1 VRSVR
6 DVGLCGTQRLA
17 CHVDAARIGHHR
29 CRDRLDFDLVDG
41 SVVNKGFRRSQ
52 ATLHTWSGLLL
63 GWVLFIIFVAGTA
76 AYWRE
81 PLNRWMRPETP
92 RVDRPL
98 DALAGAQRFLEHTAP
113 NAKTWFITVA
123 GTDGPG
129 TNVFWVP
136 QPDPSVRGDRRRR
149 DTFALI
155 GADGVPAARDTRG
168 GDFFY
173 RFHFDLHYVPVIW
186 ARWLVG
192 VAAMMML
199 VAILTGIVTHKKIFK
214 DFFTLRRDKGQR
226 SWLDGHN
233 ATAVLGLPF
242 HLMITYTG
250 LVTLATMLM
259 PWVAVAN
266 HTDSTKLF
274 TALFPTA
281 GKVVRAGRPAALVD
295 LAMLVRDG
303 ERRLDGP
310 IGFIEVAEPGDAAA
324 RVTMTRA
331 SRATLATYGA
341 RVAYDGV
348 TGRLLWRSPHPN
360 GAVTTYGAMI
370 GLHAGR
376 FGDLTLRWLYFLCGM
391 GGTVM
396 VASGLVLWTVKRR
409 EKLPD
414 PLRPPLGFRIVER
427 LNIAVVAGFP
437 LGCAAFFLANRLLPL
452 TTLNRAEREITTLFV
467 AWGIAALVALILR
480 PVRGWSVLLAATAL
494 GLVGVVACDLLFLR
508 PGLVRWIAASDW
520 PMATVDAVLL
530 VLSLVFAWTARRVA
544 RHRPRARKPRAI
556 RTPAGTACLP
566 VAIAAE

>member
-1 VRSVR
+1 MS
-6 DVGLCGTQRLA
+6 
-17 CHVDAARIGHHR
+17 
-29 CRDRLDFDLVDG
+29 
-41 SVVNKGFRRSQ
+41 KGFRQSQ

-92 RVDRPL
+92 RVDRPI
-98 DALAGAQRFLEHTAP
+98 DALAGAQRFLAHTAP
-113 NAKTWFITVA
+113 DAKTWYITLA

-129 TNVFWVP
+129 TTVFWLP
-136 QPDPSVRGDRRRR
+136 QPDPNAKGERRRWR

-173 RFHFDLHYVPVIW
+173 RFHFDLHYMPVLW

-192 VAAMMML
+192 FAAMMML

-214 DFFTLRRDKGQR
+214 DFFTLRREKGQR

-250 LVTLATMLM
+250 LVTLATMLV
-259 PWVAVAN
+259 PWATVAN
-266 HTDSTKLF
+266 YADSTKLF

-281 GKVVRAGRPAALVD
+281 GEVIRANRPAPLVD
-295 LAMLVRDG
+295 LAALVRDG
-303 ERRLDGP
+303 EHRLGGP

-331 SRATLATYGA
+331 SRASLSTYGT

-348 TGRLLWRSPHPN
+348 TGRPIWRSPPPN

-376 FGDLTLRWLYFLCGM
+376 FGDLTMRWLYFLCGL

-396 VASGLVLWTVKRR
+396 VASGLILWTVKRR

-427 LNIAVVAGFP
+427 LNIAVIAGFP
-437 LGCAAFFLANRLLPL
+437 LGCSAFFLANRLLPL
-452 TTLNRAEREITTLFV
+452 AAPDRAEREITMLFA
-467 AWGIAALVALILR
+467 AWGIAALAALGFK
-480 PVRGWSVLLAATAL
+480 PVRGWSVLLAATAI
-494 GLVGVVACDLLFLR
+494 GLVAVVACDLLVLR
-508 PGLVRWIAASDW
+508 PGLVQWIAGADW
-520 PMATVDAVLL
+520 PMVTVDAVLL
-530 VLSLVFAWTARRVA
+530 VLATGFGWTTRRVV
-544 RHRPRARKPRAI
+544 RHQPHVRKPRPIQTAVG
-556 RTPAGTACLP
+556 TPRLP
-566 VAIAAE
+566 EAVAAQ